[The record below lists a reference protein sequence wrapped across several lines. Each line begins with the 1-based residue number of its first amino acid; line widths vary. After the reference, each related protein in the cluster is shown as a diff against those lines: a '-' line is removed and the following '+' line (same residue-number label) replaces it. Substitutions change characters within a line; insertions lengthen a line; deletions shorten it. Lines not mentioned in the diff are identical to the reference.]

1 MKKLCFKYHQVRSTG
16 TLSKS
21 PLSSFLELDPLGI
34 SCLKLVILMGKE
46 YHGEADSFDREAE
59 VLTVDYSEVW

>member
-1 MKKLCFKYHQVRSTG
+1 MKKLCLKFHQVRSTG
-16 TLSKS
+16 TLSKL

-34 SCLKLVILMGKE
+34 GCLKLVILMGKE
-46 YHGEADSFDREAE
+46 HHGEADSFNREAE